1 MNLITAIP
9 CNDIIACSLY
19 DCRWY
24 ALSPD
29 GKKKYHE
36 LANQVKEAHF
46 RAHPEWKWCSKE
58 RRKSSTS
65 STGSVTGGNRPT
77 TETATLPQDVSDCD
91 FDLKCKEKVSD
102 SETDHESECEVF
114 PQQRVMQMASRQLK
128 VTNAIQGTTHPM
140 QGATNVIQG
149 VTNLRP
155 STLELVEA
163 QLSTLSEPGEILSM

>member
-1 MNLITAIP
+1 MVHYN
-9 CNDIIACSLY
+9 
-19 DCRWY
+19 CRWY

-65 STGSVTGGNRPT
+65 STGSVTGGNNRT
-77 TETATLPQDVSDCD
+77 IAETATLPQDVSDCD

-102 SETDHESECEVF
+102 SETDHESESEVF
-114 PQQRVMQMASRQLK
+114 PQQRLMQMTSRQVK
-128 VTNAIQGTTHPM
+128 VTNAMPGV
-140 QGATNVIQG
+140 TNAMPG

-155 STLELVEA
+155 SALELVEA
-163 QLSTLSEPGEILSM
+163 QLSTLIEPGKIL

>member
-1 MNLITAIP
+1 M
-9 CNDIIACSLY
+9 
-19 DCRWY
+19 
-24 ALSPD
+24 SPD

-65 STGSVTGGNRPT
+65 STGSVTGGNR
-77 TETATLPQDVSDCD
+77 TASADTVTLPQDVSDCD

-102 SETDHESECEVF
+102 SETDHESESEVF
-114 PQQRVMQMASRQLK
+114 PQQRVMLIASRQLK
-128 VTNAIQGTTHPM
+128 VTNAM
-140 QGATNVIQG
+140 QS
-149 VTNLRP
+149 VTNLKP

-163 QLSTLSEPGEILSM
+163 QLNTLSEPGEILILIQTKLK